1 MEIGKPKLS
10 SPLKKKTGDFKFIPF
25 NLGELEITFQGSRN
39 ELIEVKNYWNSIGS
53 PEYNEKLD
61 FGENLQN
68 IYKKLRYWP
77 KPMLNNNVVQT
88 MLLEYEDDNKGT

>member
-1 MEIGKPKLS
+1 MEIGKPKLCY
-10 SPLKKKTGDFKFIPF
+10 PFKRKTGDFKFIPF
-25 NLGELEITFQGSRN
+25 NLSELEITFQGSRDD
-39 ELIEVKNYWNSIGS
+39 LIEVENYWDSIGN
-53 PEYNEKLD
+53 PKYNEKLD